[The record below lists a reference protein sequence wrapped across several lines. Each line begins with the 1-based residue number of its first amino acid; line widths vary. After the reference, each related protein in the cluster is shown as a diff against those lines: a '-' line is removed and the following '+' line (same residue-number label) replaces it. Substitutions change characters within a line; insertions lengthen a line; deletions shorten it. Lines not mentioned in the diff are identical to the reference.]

1 MLGAAGNNELS
12 LEIARMFPWGGGSW
26 LRGCTTPH
34 HDGSFLRTFSSRRGK
49 KKRNFS
55 MCPTLCG
62 ERGSYGME
70 AYASRS
76 PGRPTLAW
84 HLLSLLV
91 HAKKKQR
98 TGRIWA
104 TLFSAR
110 IGKRNQSPNFLVFD
124 FMFIKGNL
132 VFNFIAN
139 VYHFEPGT
147 CLPCISPVLLYPVSW
162 VASFEL
168 V

>member
-1 MLGAAGNNELS
+1 MGWKPMLLGLQAGP
-12 LEIARMFPWGGGSW
+12 PWPDICLVFW
-26 LRGCTTPH
+26 
-34 HDGSFLRTFSSRRGK
+34 
-49 KKRNFS
+49 S
-55 MCPTLCG
+55 ML
-62 ERGSYGME
+62 
-70 AYASRS
+70 
-76 PGRPTLAW
+76 
-84 HLLSLLV
+84 
-91 HAKKKQR
+91 KKKQR

-147 CLPCISPVLLYPVSW
+147 CLPCISPVLLYPVS
-162 VASFEL
+162 
-168 V
+168 

>member
-1 MLGAAGNNELS
+1 MGWKPMLLGLQAGP
-12 LEIARMFPWGGGSW
+12 PWPDICLVCWSM
-26 LRGCTTPH
+26 L
-34 HDGSFLRTFSSRRGK
+34 K
-49 KKRNFS
+49 KN
-55 MCPTLCG
+55 
-62 ERGSYGME
+62 
-70 AYASRS
+70 
-76 PGRPTLAW
+76 
-84 HLLSLLV
+84 
-91 HAKKKQR
+91 KQR

-147 CLPCISPVLLYPVSW
+147 CLPCISPVLLYP
-162 VASFEL
+162 EL
-168 V
+168 LVLSLFKPCLRISSHIKGHGPHPLSPRAAVGELSHFSPSGCFFQG